1 MKKVGLISGIVITV
15 LLLAFGAYYF
25 LYLNK
30 SDDKLLDD
38 YNKKINSMETSLSD
52 DETVDQDVIEEIDE
66 DTTEDD
72 KSLDNL
78 ESSLNSILNN
88 LENIENA
95 EAEISEVAE

>member
-1 MKKVGLISGIVITV
+1 MKKVGLISGIVIGI

-30 SDDKLLDD
+30 SDDKLLDN
-38 YNKKINSMETSLSD
+38 YNKQINSMETSLTK
-52 DETVDQDVIEEIDE
+52 DETIDQDVVEEIDE

-78 ESSLNSILNN
+78 ESSLNSVLNN
-88 LENIENA
+88 LENIEDA
-95 EAEISEVAE
+95 EASISEAAE